1 VQDVLVALERTEIV
15 LPARGRFDLRAT
27 VLARGLDDLPPY
39 RWRDGRPPLLERAE
53 ELQDGSVHLLAIRP
67 DRRGAVLQV
76 TGTDAREIEVLAPL
90 AARVRRALA
99 LDFDPAA
106 FQRGCAGDPL
116 LRPVARLGL
125 GRVLHGTSCFEDVV
139 TTLLHDD
146 ARIRARLAALGP
158 RCPARPALRAFPSA
172 RLLARTDV
180 QRLRERTGLGP
191 RAAWVHSLARDA
203 ARGEGLEGIDALS
216 VTGAARRLAAVRGLT
231 PTGIARVLVL
241 LGHHD
246 RPALDPAV
254 RSSVRRALGD
264 RHLRI
269 EHWLR
274 RHRPWRGLALW
285 CALWLES
292 PEARLLAAPAG
303 VRTARRRALPDR
315 QAAGS

>member
-1 VQDVLVALERTEIV
+1 VQDARVVLERTEIV

-39 RWRDGRPPLLERAE
+39 RWHDGRTPLLERAE

-67 DRRGAVLQV
+67 DRRGVVLQV
-76 TGTDAREIEVLAPL
+76 TGPDAREIEVLAPL

-106 FQRGCAGDPL
+106 FQRACAGDPL

-139 TTLLHDD
+139 TTLVHDS

-158 RCPARPALRAFPSA
+158 RCPAQPALRAFPSA
-172 RLLARTDV
+172 RLLARIGV

-191 RAAWVHSLARDA
+191 RAAWVHSVARDA
-203 ARGEGLEGIDALS
+203 PRGDGLEAIDSLS
-216 VTGAARRLAAVRGLT
+216 VTGAARRLAAVRGL
-231 PTGIARVLVL
+231 PPAGIARVLVL

-246 RPALDPAV
+246 RAALDPAI
-254 RSSVRRALGD
+254 RASVRRALGD
-264 RHLRI
+264 RHLRV

-274 RHRPWRGLALW
+274 RHRPRRGLALW

-292 PEARLLAAPAG
+292 PEARLLAAPGG
-303 VRTARRRALPDR
+303 VRTSRKRALLGR
-315 QAAGS
+315 RAAGS